1 MDKPLKAALGP
12 LREKIDRLDK
22 ELLALLNARA
32 ETALEVGRVK
42 HAHGLKSVFVPEREA
57 QVIRALQEQNPGPLQ
72 PASISAIW
80 GEIMSACRTLEQAAK
95 VAYLGPEG
103 TYSELAVRSHFGHGA
118 EGLPC
123 NSIDEVFRSVE
134 TGRATFG
141 MVPLENSNEGA
152 VNRTLDLLLTSPVKV
167 IGERSVPVVQCLM
180 TRSGTLDGI
189 THVRSHPQS
198 LAQCQ
203 GWLSD
208 HHPEW
213 VRETASSNAEAA
225 RLAAEHPSIA
235 AIAGAPAAE
244 RWGLTIVAEGIQ
256 DDPHNRTRFL
266 AIGHKP
272 SGPSGEDK
280 TSLILALPNQA
291 GAVYNMLAPLA
302 ENEVSMT
309 RFESRPA
316 RTGQWEYYFYV
327 DILGHVDDPHVARAL
342 AAIRERVAFCKV
354 LGSYPVAP

>member
-1 MDKPLKAALGP
+1 MDDQLKANLTP
-12 LREKIDRLDK
+12 LREKIDRLDA
-22 ELLALLNARA
+22 ELLTLLNERA
-32 ETALEVGRVK
+32 ATALEVGRVK
-42 HAHGLKSVFVPEREA
+42 HEHGQAAVFVPEREA
-57 QVIRALQEQNPGPLQ
+57 QVIRDLQAGNVGPLL

-80 GEIMSACRTLEQAAK
+80 TEIMSACRTLEQPAK

-103 TYSELAVRSHFGHGA
+103 TYSELAVRMHFGHGA
-118 EGLPC
+118 EGMPC

-134 TGRATFG
+134 TGRAAFG
-141 MVPLENSNEGA
+141 IVPLENSNEGA
-152 VNRTLDLLLTSPVKV
+152 VNRTLDLLLTSPVQV

-189 THVRSHPQS
+189 TLVRSHPQS

-225 RLAAEHPSIA
+225 RLAAENPHIA

-244 RWGLTIVAEGIQ
+244 RWGLKIVAEGIQ

-266 AIGHKP
+266 AIGHQPPAP
-272 SGPSGEDK
+272 SGDDK
-280 TSLILALPNQA
+280 TSLILALPNEA

-302 ENEVSMT
+302 ENQVSMT

-327 DILGHVDDPHVARAL
+327 DLLGHAQDPHVATAL
-342 AAIRERVAFCKV
+342 AALRERVAFCKV